1 MKHYILQCRMIMFMK
16 GKFNIFNML
25 KTSTASLIHLQV
37 REDYACSLIF
47 VCLESA
53 PNAFQWEGKQELSK
67 TIF

>member
-1 MKHYILQCRMIMFMK
+1 MIMFMK

-53 PNAFQWEGKQELSK
+53 PNAFQ
-67 TIF
+67 